1 MSHERPKSPEMV
13 EPLNGMVLCEMEG
26 TPTDPDRRIITPETY
41 KPRADRAKVLAVSPG
56 ADTADGARIEAQV
69 KKNDRVIINPYAIT
83 RVLTRND
90 QMSQA
95 QGSPLAEPGDQILI
109 AQNQILGRVT

>member
-1 MSHERPKSPEMV
+1 MSHERTTSPEMV
-13 EPLNGMVLCEMEG
+13 EPLNGLVLCELEG
-26 TPTDPDRRIITPETY
+26 TPEDPNSRIITPETY

-56 ADTADGARIEAQV
+56 AHGPDGNLIAPQCA
-69 KKNDRVIINPYAIT
+69 KGDRVIINPYAIT
-83 RVLTRND
+83 RVLTSND

-95 QGSPLAEPGDQILI
+95 QGSPLAKPGDRILI